1 MIWDAVVDP
10 SGRVSVDLDLEG
22 LHGQPG
28 GTFEE
33 VEKTEGEAG
42 WTRLAQ
48 IMDLSKAE
56 WVAQL
61 ESRGRGGGEDEGG
74 VEAEREGEEG
84 GEEEEGEDAL
94 EDDDV

>member
-61 ESRGRGGGEDEGG
+61 ESKGGDGGEDEGG
-74 VEAEREGEEG
+74 AEAEQ
-84 GEEEEGEDAL
+84 EEEEDEDAL
-94 EDDDV
+94 EDEDV